1 MALGER
7 AITTVSSL
15 TPPQGQNTVVNLCIR
30 VLDEVNKDVEARG
43 WWFQTSRGNIIG
55 IGSGTPAW
63 NASHPEEFRRY
74 VTIRAARILQTRYI
88 TDETLHKLTSEEEI
102 YSKAV
107 LEAKDAAQNGFVT
120 FGLPSEIED
129 LGITGVMFL
138 QSNLEEKLATLKLGT
153 ELAQADLVAAQ
164 KLKVDKEAILI
175 ESQELLVDQQKL
187 TEVEET
193 AKRTAEKDLLLAQ
206 ELKTD
211 AEKLLVDAQELKTD
225 AETSLI
231 ADQEALVTQQTLT
244 EAQNTTKTQR
254 EAELLQAQ
262 ELKVDAEK
270 LLVDAQELKTDAETT
285 LTTKQGLLVD
295 AQELK
300 TDAETTLVTAQELQ
314 VDAQTA
320 TEASRKLDIEA
331 DTTLKG
337 KQGALIDAQELKTD
351 AETTLTTKQGLLVD
365 AQELKTDAET
375 TLTTKQG
382 LLVDAQEL
390 KTDAETTLTTKQG
403 ALVDAQELKTDAETT
418 LTTKQGALVDSQ
430 ELKTDA
436 EKLLVDAQTSLT
448 ADQEAKT
455 VAEKEILESQKT
467 KLDAE
472 TAYMIT
478 AEKNWFDNGGVDISG
493 TVRSYKDF
501 RPEMRIMGI
510 QEAAFQSLPAYK
522 KVELIKDA
530 NQLRTDRVVANTLP
544 NMVGSVNKVL
554 RMLGVTT
561 VSSNTNEHAL
571 ASEAKELLED
581 TDLEL
586 QARGWWFNTEKDVT
600 FTITSGKIIVNT
612 STSLYEELDD
622 YPTARVLDGGSIV
635 LKNLKD
641 NTIDQFSGTIKGTR
655 IVKRSISSL
664 EVPQKYREYL
674 EVKVA
679 AILAEL
685 YPQSG
690 SEIQRIRKQE
700 AELESYFKD
709 RENDQGNYNIFDN
722 YDTNERIGF
731 NRNYDLN

>member
-7 AITTVSSL
+7 AVTTATALVGS
-15 TPPQGQNTVVNLCIR
+15 GQNRVPHLCIR
-30 VLDEVNKDVEARG
+30 ALDEVTKDVEARG
-43 WWFQTSRGNIIG
+43 WWFQNSRGTIIG
-55 IGSGTPAW
+55 LSTAPQPPDWQA
-63 NASHPEEFRRY
+63 AHPEEFRRY

-88 TDETLHKLTSEEEI
+88 TDETLHKLTLEEEM

-107 LEAKDAAQNGFVT
+107 LEAKDAEEDSSVT
-120 FGLPSEIED
+120 FALPQDIEN
-129 LGITGVMFL
+129 LGVRGVMFL

-153 ELAQADLVAAQ
+153 ELAQTELLKAQ
-164 KLKVDKEAILI
+164 ELKVDSEKLLI
-175 ESQELLVDQQKL
+175 DAQELLVDQQKL
-187 TEVEET
+187 TEV
-193 AKRTAEKDLLLAQ
+193 
-206 ELKTD
+206 
-211 AEKLLVDAQELKTD
+211 
-225 AETSLI
+225 
-231 ADQEALVTQQTLT
+231 
-244 EAQNTTKTQR
+244 QNTTKTQR
-254 EAELLQAQ
+254 ESELLSTQAASVGADV
-262 ELKVDAEK
+262 ELK
-270 LLVDAQELKTDAETT
+270 QQQSR
-285 LTTKQGLLVD
+285 LT
-295 AQELK
+295 
-300 TDAETTLVTAQELQ
+300 
-314 VDAQTA
+314 
-320 TEASRKLDIEA
+320 S
-331 DTTLKG
+331 
-337 KQGALIDAQELKTD
+337 
-351 AETTLTTKQGLLVD
+351 
-365 AQELKTDAET
+365 
-375 TLTTKQG
+375 
-382 LLVDAQEL
+382 
-390 KTDAETTLTTKQG
+390 
-403 ALVDAQELKTDAETT
+403 
-418 LTTKQGALVDSQ
+418 SQ

-436 EKLLVDAQTSLT
+436 EKLLVDAQATKTTAEADLIADQEALVTQQALTEAQETTKVLREGELLSAQTSAISADIDLKQQQSNLTASQELKTDAEKLLVDKQATKTEAESDLIADQEALVTQQLQTEINETSKRLSEKELVDAQTSSVSADIDLKQQQSNLTASQELKTDSEKLLVDAQAALT

-478 AEKNWFDNGGVDISG
+478 AEKNWFDTGGVDISG

-530 NQLRTDRVVANTLP
+530 NQLRSDRASSDTATNIVA
-544 NMVGSVNKVL
+544 SVNKIL
-554 RMLGVTT
+554 RYLGVNK

-571 ASEAKELLED
+571 ASEARDLLLD
-581 TDLEL
+581 TDTEL

-600 FTITSGKIIVNT
+600 FTITSGTIRVTPNT
-612 STSLYEELDD
+612 QLYEELDD
-622 YPTARVLDGGSIV
+622 YPTARVVDGAYIV

-641 NTIDQFSGTIKGTR
+641 NTVDQFSGTIKGTR
-655 IVKRSISSL
+655 VVKRSIEEL

-679 AILAEL
+679 STLAEL

-690 SEIQRIRKQE
+690 SEIQRLQKLE

>member
-1 MALGER
+1 MTDFGTSTNFTESVNICLMALGER
-7 AITTVSSL
+7 AITNVSSL
-15 TPPQGQNTVVNLCIR
+15 TPSQGQNTVVNLCIR

-43 WWFQTSRGNIIG
+43 WWFQVTRGQIIG

-88 TDETLHKLTSEEEI
+88 TDETLHKLTSEEEM

-164 KLKVDKEAILI
+164 KLKVDKEALLI
-175 ESQELLVDQQKL
+175 ESQELLIDQQKL

-193 AKRTAEKDLLLAQ
+193 TKRTAEKDLLLAQ

-225 AETSLI
+225 AET
-231 ADQEALVTQQTLT
+231 
-244 EAQNTTKTQR
+244 
-254 EAELLQAQ
+254 
-262 ELKVDAEK
+262 
-270 LLVDAQELKTDAETT
+270 
-285 LTTKQGLLVD
+285 
-295 AQELK
+295 
-300 TDAETTLVTAQELQ
+300 
-314 VDAQTA
+314 
-320 TEASRKLDIEA
+320 
-331 DTTLKG
+331 
-337 KQGALIDAQELKTD
+337 
-351 AETTLTTKQGLLVD
+351 
-365 AQELKTDAET
+365 
-375 TLTTKQG
+375 
-382 LLVDAQEL
+382 
-390 KTDAETTLTTKQG
+390 TLTTKQG
-403 ALVDAQELKTDAETT
+403 ALVDAQELKTDAE
-418 LTTKQGALVDSQ
+418 KS
-430 ELKTDA
+430 
-436 EKLLVDAQTSLT
+436 LVDAQTALT
-448 ADQEAKT
+448 ADQELKT
-455 VAEKEILESQKT
+455 VSETALLDSQKT

-478 AEKNWFDNGGVDISG
+478 AEKNWFDTGGVDISG

-530 NQLRTDRVVANTLP
+530 VQLRTDRASSDTATNIVA
-544 NMVGSVNKVL
+544 SVNKIL
-554 RMLGVTT
+554 RYLGVNK

-571 ASEAKELLED
+571 ASEARDLLLD
-581 TDLEL
+581 TDKEL

-600 FTITSGKIIVNT
+600 FTITSGTIRVIPNT
-612 STSLYEELDD
+612 QLYEELDD
-622 YPTARVLDGGSIV
+622 YPTARVVDGAYIV

-641 NTIDQFSGTIKGTR
+641 NTVDQFSGTIKGTR
-655 IVKRSISSL
+655 VVKRSIEEL

-674 EVKVA
+674 EIKVA

-690 SEIQRIRKQE
+690 SEIQRIRKLE
-700 AELESYFKD
+700 AELETYFKD

>member
-1 MALGER
+1 MTDFGTSTNFTESVNICLMALGER
-7 AITTVSSL
+7 AITSVSSL
-15 TPPQGQNTVVNLCIR
+15 TPTQGQNTVVNLCLR

-43 WWFQTSRGNIIG
+43 WWFQSSRGAIIG
-55 IGSGTPAW
+55 ITNGTPAW
-63 NASHPEEFRRY
+63 HADHPEEFRRY
-74 VTIRAARILQTRYI
+74 VTIRSARILQTRYI
-88 TDETLHKLTSEEEI
+88 TDETLHKLTLEEEI

-107 LEAKDAAQNGFVT
+107 LEAKDAQQDSSVT
-120 FGLPSEIED
+120 FDLPQAIEN
-129 LGITGVMFL
+129 LGIREVMFL
-138 QSNLEEKLATLKLGT
+138 QSNMEEKLATLKLGT
-153 ELAQADLVAAQ
+153 ELQQTSLVEKQVAKTTAEE
-164 KLKVDKEAILI
+164 LLI
-175 ESQELLVDQQKL
+175 DAQELLVDQQKL
-187 TEVEET
+187 TEVNTTTKVLREGE
-193 AKRTAEKDLLLAQ
+193 LLAAQ

-211 AEKLLVDAQELKTD
+211 AEKLLVDEQVAKTT
-225 AETSLI
+225 AETALI
-231 ADQEALVTQQTLT
+231 ADQEALVVKQALT
-244 EAQNTTKTQR
+244 EVAK
-254 EAELLQAQ
+254 A
-262 ELKVDAEK
+262 
-270 LLVDAQELKTDAETT
+270 TDI
-285 LTTKQGLLVD
+285 G
-295 AQELK
+295 
-300 TDAETTLVTAQELQ
+300 
-314 VDAQTA
+314 
-320 TEASRKLDIEA
+320 A

-337 KQGALIDAQELKTD
+337 KQGLLVDAQELKTD

-382 LLVDAQEL
+382 LLIDSQEL

-436 EKLLVDAQTSLT
+436 EKLLVDEQTSKTTSEKALIDSQELKTDAEKLLVDAQAALT
-448 ADQEAKT
+448 ADQELKIVSET
-455 VAEKEILESQKT
+455 GLLDSQKT

-472 TAYMIT
+472 TAYMVT
-478 AEKNWFDNGGVDISG
+478 AEKNWFDTGGVDISG

-510 QEAAFQSLPAYK
+510 QEAPFQSLPAYK

-530 NQLRTDRVVANTLP
+530 VQLRTDRASSDTATNIVS
-544 NMVGSVNKVL
+544 SVNKIL
-554 RMLGVTT
+554 RYLGVNK

-571 ASEAKELLED
+571 ASEARDLLID
-581 TDLEL
+581 TDKEL

-600 FTITSGKIIVNT
+600 FTITSGTIRVTPNT
-612 STSLYEELDD
+612 QLYEELDD
-622 YPTARVLDGGSIV
+622 YPTARVVDGAYIV
-635 LKNLKD
+635 LKNLTD
-641 NTIDQFSGTIKGTR
+641 NTVDQFSGTIKGTR
-655 IVKRSISSL
+655 VVKRSIEEL

-674 EVKVA
+674 EIKVA

-700 AELESYFKD
+700 AELETYFKD

-722 YDTNERIGF
+722 YDTAERIGF

>member
-1 MALGER
+1 MTNFDTQTSFVESVNVCLTALGER
-7 AITTVSSL
+7 AVTSLASIETT
-15 TPPQGQNTVVNLCIR
+15 GRNTVVDLAVR
-30 VLDEVNKDVEARG
+30 VIDEVTKDVEARG
-43 WWFQTSRGNIIG
+43 WWFQVTRGQIIG
-55 IGSGTPAW
+55 LGGGTSGNW
-63 NASHPEEFRRY
+63 NSSHPEEFRRY

-88 TDETLHKLTSEEEI
+88 TDETLHKLTVEEEL

-129 LGITGVMFL
+129 LGMTGVMFL
-138 QSNLEEKLATLKLGT
+138 QSSLEEKLTTLKLGT
-153 ELAQADLVAAQ
+153 EMKQANLVNSQ

-175 ESQELLVDQQKL
+175 EAQELLVDQQQL
-187 TEVEET
+187 TEVQETAKRTAEVSLLADQEDLVEQQVLTEVQET
-193 AKRTAEKDLLLAQ
+193 AKRTAEKDLLVAQ
-206 ELKTD
+206 ELKVD
-211 AEKLLVDAQELKTD
+211 AEKLLVDEQAAKTT
-225 AETSLI
+225 AETALI
-231 ADQEALVTQQTLT
+231 ADQEALVTQQAST
-244 EAQNTTKTQR
+244 EVQNTTKVQR
-254 EAELLQAQ
+254 EGELLQAQ

-270 LLVDAQELKTDAETT
+270 SL
-285 LTTKQGLLVD
+285 
-295 AQELK
+295 
-300 TDAETTLVTAQELQ
+300 

-320 TEASRKLDIEA
+320 
-331 DTTLKG
+331 
-337 KQGALIDAQELKTD
+337 
-351 AETTLTTKQGLLVD
+351 
-365 AQELKTDAET
+365 
-375 TLTTKQG
+375 
-382 LLVDAQEL
+382 
-390 KTDAETTLTTKQG
+390 
-403 ALVDAQELKTDAETT
+403 
-418 LTTKQGALVDSQ
+418 
-430 ELKTDA
+430 
-436 EKLLVDAQTSLT
+436 LT

-530 NQLRTDRVVANTLP
+530 NQLRTDRSVTNTLP
-544 NMVGSVNKVL
+544 NLVGSVNKVL
-554 RMLGVTT
+554 RMLGVTP
-561 VSSNTNEHAL
+561 VSTNTNEHAL

-600 FTITSGKIIVNT
+600 FTITSGKIVINT
-612 STSLYEELDD
+612 NTSLYEELDD

-641 NTIDQFSGTIKGTR
+641 NTIDQFSGTIKGTQ

-679 AILAEL
+679 GILAEL